1 MDITAWAQA
10 MWRFKWISLCGIVL
24 ACVLAVLATA
34 RVSFQGGVKLTYRT
48 PAIYTAGTKIFVTQ
62 AGFPWGR
69 TILPGSSTSSNETG
83 AYADPSRFVMLAG
96 IYATLANG
104 ANIQQR
110 LVHPTEGEA
119 LVARPEIDPQTGTAL
134 PLIDLISLA
143 PAPRRAVDIAVQAS
157 SMLKRS
163 VEAQQKDAGI
173 PKSQRVLLQTLQ
185 QPYRVTIAS
194 GRKKTVP
201 IVVFMTV
208 LLATIG
214 LVLALENIRPRLR
227 LSELG
232 EVAAVRADGT
242 RERAPSRMAG

>member
-1 MDITAWAQA
+1 MAFA
-10 MWRFKWISLCGIVL
+10 L

-34 RVSFQGGVKLTYRT
+34 RVSFAGGVPKLSYRT
-48 PAIYTAGTKIFVTQ
+48 PVIYTTATKNFVTQ

-69 TILPGSSTSSNETG
+69 TILPSSPTASGGSSSI
-83 AYADPSRFVMLAG
+83 YADPSRFVMLAG
-96 IYATLANG
+96 VYATLANG
-104 ANIQQR
+104 ADVQQR
-110 LVHPTEGEA
+110 LVHPAEGEA
-119 LVARPEIDPQTGTAL
+119 LTARPEIDPQTGAAL

-143 PAPRRAVDIAVQAS
+143 PSPRRAVDIAVQAS

-163 VEAQQKDAGI
+163 VETQQKDAGI

-214 LVLALENIRPRLR
+214 LTLALENLRPRLR
-227 LSELG
+227 LGELG
-232 EVAAVRADGT
+232 EVAAVGADGGHV
-242 RERAPSRMAG
+242 RAPSRMAG